1 MALAA
6 HLQWGDI
13 ESFNNY
19 EYCRRSSMAS
29 AIHKKY
35 RDELLDENEELAAMA
50 EHTRWNAYMRA
61 VEGYSFGYIR
71 DDLALRHSS
80 LIKYSSLAPT
90 EQAKDHRM
98 NAYDTPKTTSS
109 KKDDNN

>member
-1 MALAA
+1 
-6 HLQWGDI
+6 
-13 ESFNNY
+13 
-19 EYCRRSSMAS
+19 
-29 AIHKKY
+29 
-35 RDELLDENEELAAMA
+35 MA

-61 VEGYSFGYIR
+61 VEGYSFGYVR

-98 NAYDTPKTTSS
+98 NAYTSTS
-109 KKDDNN
+109 GKKKGE